1 MKRIIS
7 EKQYRVNLESF
18 QLRRR
23 YMERVIAT
31 LNNELCEDGLSPSE
45 RVKLYGALNAA
56 VKIVNDSQ
64 RDSKIEEIEYRISA
78 LEKEKKNVS

>member
-31 LNNELCEDGLSPSE
+31 INNELCEEGLSPAE
-45 RVKLYGALNAA
+45 RVKLYCALNSSM
-56 VKIVNDSQ
+56 KILADSEK
-64 RDSKIEEIEYRISA
+64 DSLLEKIETRLA
-78 LEKEKKNVS
+78 KLEGRQP